1 MAEGSI
7 KNVGDWKSPFDA
19 AKTPSQGISSEAM
32 GMRGSDVNDRLKPAL
47 TVQVPPSTGG
57 SGGIQNVGQLDP
69 GAKKIK

>member
-1 MAEGSI
+1 MSDGTI
-7 KNVGDWKSPFDA
+7 KNVGDWTPPF
-19 AKTPSQGISSEAM
+19 KTADSPSQGIQSEAM
-32 GMRGSDVNDRLKPAL
+32 GMRGSDVSDRLKPAL